1 MLVRK
6 FCYLTFI
13 LFLSSPSI
21 AAELIEINFV
31 YIGEREHP
39 SLLGVKQGI
48 DESNLQ
54 GQFLNQK
61 YNLDVITSD
70 KIDGYD
76 FSKYIAVLT
85 SLNSKQLKNLA
96 KQLSNTPIFNL
107 IDESDELRNK
117 CIRNILHI
125 TPSNKMKSDA
135 LEQLKINKPE
145 SKAVAQSWHYSFV
158 KFAARDLNK
167 RFKKNYHV

>member
-6 FCYLTFI
+6 FCYLIFI
-13 LFLSSPSI
+13 LFLSSLSI
-21 AAELIEINFV
+21 ADELIETNFV
-31 YIGEREHP
+31 YIGESEHP

-96 KQLSNTPIFNL
+96 KQLSNTLIFNL
-107 IDESDELRNK
+107 ADESNKLRHS
-117 CIRNILHI
+117 CIGNILHI
-125 TPSNKMKSDA
+125 SVS
-135 LEQLKINKPE
+135 LVQLFDIFTF
-145 SKAVAQSWHYSFV
+145 SSGV
-158 KFAARDLNK
+158 KLLRRL
-167 RFKKNYHV
+167 